1 MKANLFRLGVTLSTF
16 VMLLET
22 LGAPRKWGR

>member
-16 VMLLET
+16 VMMLET
-22 LGAPRKWGR
+22 LGAARKWGR